1 MSRPRR
7 SASIVTALLGWG
19 GDSAAPHREEVV
31 LAAPATSADPPGGL
45 ATADH
50 AMLKEQRGRS
60 SAPPIGAPALRIS
73 PSGALAH
80 RRFAWPWLSSRRRL
94 GHDVFVA
101 FTVGSV
107 AFYVARFWTVFA
119 AGELFHRL
127 GFDWSLF
134 YAQAMALRAGAGA
147 GMYDQSV
154 IDSYL
159 QPLLGY
165 YGGPLRSLDGWP
177 QPYPPWFAAVMVPFT
192 LPPAPIGFALWLAVS
207 LAAAALLAY
216 RVKQFVPELGAVG
229 SLTAVL
235 AAIPVAWGLFMGQ
248 PVVLLAVAVG
258 EMYVSLKA
266 GKDLRAGLWLS
277 TLLLKPQYALLFG
290 LFILWKRRW
299 RAVAGAILGGLAFG
313 LLGALTAGPASF
325 ARFAGVIA
333 EMSDL
338 HNAIAGPTLMM
349 NWRAIVLALRPTI
362 GEEPGLAIVWT
373 LSIATMLA
381 GLAVFRGRWDPSAP
395 AFAARFSVLS
405 VGALIGSYHSH
416 PHGAA
421 LLVVPIAAAWAAPT
435 FQAATRVA
443 LWAAAYVLTFI
454 VIWITGVVQ
463 GLAVSP
469 DSNVPL
475 WTVWPNVLPALLFL
489 IAFGLM
495 WADVYPAKGNLF
507 VGERSGAHRA

>member
-7 SASIVTALLGWG
+7 SASIVTALLGRG
-19 GDSAAPHREEVV
+19 GDSAAPHREDVV
-31 LAAPATSADPPGGL
+31 LAAPATSADLHPGL
-45 ATADH
+45 ATADE
-50 AMLKEQRGRS
+50 AMVTEESGRS
-60 SAPPIGAPALRIS
+60 SAPPAGPQ
-73 PSGALAH
+73 PGP
-80 RRFAWPWLSSRRRL
+80 RRSAQPWLSLRMRVGRDL
-94 GHDVFVA
+94 FVT

-266 GKDLRAGLWLS
+266 GNDLRAGLWLS
-277 TLLLKPQYALLFG
+277 ALLLKPQYALLFG

-299 RAVAGAILGGLAFG
+299 RAVAGAILGGLAFV
-313 LLGALTAGPASF
+313 LLGAVTAGPASF

-381 GLAVFRGRWDPSAP
+381 GLAVFRGRWEPSAP
-395 AFAARFSVLS
+395 AFAARFCVLS
-405 VGALIGSYHSH
+405 IGALIGSYHSH